1 MFPERVETDRLVLE
15 ALSTENVDVLEF
27 YRHSSHHNPHIEEIT
42 EYLSWEP
49 HATPKETLEF
59 VESREQAWAKGED
72 ATYVIRT
79 KESEPNGGEIAG
91 GAGLH
96 PRWERRTATMG
107 TWLRKPFWGRG
118 YSGERAAALMEIAFD
133 RLDLEVVAVT
143 HQAGNEKSR
152 RAIEKYVEAHGGH
165 ASGASVTSGDEQSE
179 SSGGQH
185 EGLLRNWATGPDGPV
200 DCHRYTITRE
210 QWEEA
215 TGGSDGS
222 SAVEAIE

>member
-1 MFPERVETDRLVLE
+1 MFPERIEIDRLVLE
-15 ALSTENVDVLEF
+15 ALNTKNVDVLEF

-59 VESREQAWAKGED
+59 VESREQAWAEGED
-72 ATYVIRT
+72 ATYVIRL
-79 KESEPNGGEIAG
+79 KEGEDGTEDETGAGEIAG

-96 PRWERRTATMG
+96 PHWERRTATMG

-133 RLDLEVVAVT
+133 YLDLEVVAVT
-143 HQAGNEKSR
+143 HQAGNENSR
-152 RAIEKYVEAHGGH
+152 RAIEKYIEAH
-165 ASGASVTSGDEQSE
+165 
-179 SSGGQH
+179 GGQH
-185 EGLLRNWATGPDGPV
+185 EGLLKNSATGPDGPV
-200 DCHRYTITRE
+200 DCHRYTVTRE
-210 QWEEA
+210 RWEEA
-215 TGGSDGS
+215 TDGSDGS